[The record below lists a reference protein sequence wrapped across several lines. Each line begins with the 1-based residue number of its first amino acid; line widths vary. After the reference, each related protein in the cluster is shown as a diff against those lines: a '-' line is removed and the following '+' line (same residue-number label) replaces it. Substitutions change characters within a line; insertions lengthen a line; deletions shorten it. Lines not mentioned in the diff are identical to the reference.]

1 MYGSDMNLRLLLSRT
16 ALVIGALLI
25 GVGAAYRAIARSFL
39 DSRTFGERA
48 AESLTDPDVA
58 TYAADR
64 VTDALLAQKPDLIAV
79 RPFLSATAQ
88 GLVGTRAFRAM
99 VGAAAREAHQAV
111 FSEGTRRV
119 VVALPDVQVLFKGV
133 METVSPE
140 VAKKIPQK
148 LTTVVA
154 TLGDNRAAEVV
165 VDLARAGARLRV
177 FAGLFLLVGPFF
189 LGLAIWLGDDRRRAL
204 VRSGTAIAIA
214 GLVLL
219 LVMPLCRIVVAGIME
234 DGLTRRALTGALY
247 HYLLPLRVSGGF
259 LLGLGLLMAAG
270 GRSLFDTAD
279 PVAIATRLFRRLTTP
294 PASTRGRLLWALL
307 LVTVGTLIILYPAEA
322 LSAAAV
328 VAGAFVAY
336 AGLREL
342 FRLLLERLPEQS
354 SDASIPLASRWA
366 LRTVFI
372 VAAIGVAATVW
383 MLWSRPSG
391 IAMVGGEQ
399 VACNGHAELCERRLD
414 QVTFAGTHNSMSNQ
428 SIRDWMF
435 PHHQASI
442 AAQLQAGVR
451 SLAID
456 IHYGYAGGSRIR
468 TEMGD
473 AAMRAKMIKSV
484 GDSGYQAVLRI
495 RDGLVG
501 VNESKREMYF
511 CHGFCELGA
520 YPLVPT
526 LREIRDFMVRHP
538 DEVVLLLIED
548 YVDPGRSRQGVRG
561 GGTQAAGVR
570 GSRPGVAL
578 ARRARRERA
587 EGPRVD
593 RERQARRALAPAVPA
608 DLAGD
613 AVHVPH
619 ARRVLLPAQPGRH
632 QRLTV
637 PDEPLDRDD
646 AGAAAI
652 QRGDRERLR
661 RALPPGSA
669 VRAGAEAQGERG
681 PGGLLPDRGSVPGGG
696 FAEPRGQRRATE
708 EVRGRRDGE
717 MNRAVVLLKIRG

>member
-1 MYGSDMNLRLLLSRT
+1 MYGSDMNLRLLLSRI

-79 RPFLSATAQ
+79 RPFLSATAH
-88 GLVGTRAFRAM
+88 GLVGTRAFQAM

-154 TLGDNRAAEVV
+154 TLGDNRAAEAV
-165 VDLARAGARLRV
+165 VDLARAGARLRL
-177 FAGLFLLVGPFF
+177 FAGVFLLVGPLL
-189 LGLAIWLGDDRRRAL
+189 LGLAIWVGDDRRRAL
-204 VRSGTAIAIA
+204 VRSGTAVAIA

-219 LVMPLCRIVVAGIME
+219 LVMPLCRIVVAGVME

-270 GRSLFDTAD
+270 GRSLFETAD

-342 FRLLLERLPEQS
+342 FRLLLERLPEPS

-366 LRTVFI
+366 LRTVVI

-526 LREIRDFMVRHP
+526 LREIREFMVRHP

-548 YVDPGRSRQGVRG
+548 YVDP
-561 GGTQAAGVR
+561 TELAKAFEEAEL
-570 GSRPGVAL
+570 RPLVYEDPVLVWPSLG
-578 ARRARRERA
+578 RARRERA
-587 EGPRVD
+587 AGAGVD
-593 RERQARRALAPAVPA
+593 RERQAGRALAPAVPA

-646 AGAAAI
+646 AGAAAV

-681 PGGLLPDRGSVPGGG
+681 PGGLLPDRGSRSGWW
-696 FAEPRGQRRATE
+696 
-708 EVRGRRDGE
+708 
-717 MNRAVVLLKIRG
+717 IR